1 MRRHAIPSA
10 YTTTA
15 VMCVCPSPPPPPPPY
30 PIDRIKS
37 LAGRCYCVRP
47 PLIILCTLLPD
58 AALSLSLARAWS
70 FALCVC
76 RAVAVY
82 RLPDAAQRATPSV
95 RPSLSVCLS
104 VSLWP
109 ADRLPVRYR
118 ITSRSLRQ
126 ILSSVRRRAGRAMN
140 SSAVGLRC

>member
-15 VMCVCPSPPPPPPPY
+15 VMCVRPSPPLPPPPY

-58 AALSLSLARAWS
+58 AALSLARAWS

-95 RPSLSVCLS
+95 RPSLS